1 MTKSESRNQ
10 TRRNTQRPSPKR
22 IGRGTGT
29 PTGKPTGDSVG
40 SRRVEQVTEVLKQVL
55 TWQQPADV
63 VLSKYFRAN
72 PAMGGRDRAQAAE
85 AVFDVLRHLRRY
97 RHDAQTGSGSL
108 EAKLAV
114 AGLYATLDEASHQT
128 VLTPEQ
134 LTWAAHSGQIDPDS
148 LSFGLRF
155 SVPEWIEAG
164 LKQLPD
170 ADSYAA
176 SLLQGAPVD
185 LRVNLM
191 KGERQAVLEQVQAQL
206 QGSRFAVQTTPYSP
220 EGLRLTGHPPI
231 NRWQLFTD
239 GVIEVQDEGSQLLA
253 HLVAPKRGEM
263 VIDFCAGAGGK
274 TLALGA
280 MMKSTGRLYAFDV
293 SAARLARAKPRFAR
307 SGLSNI
313 HPVVIRH
320 ERDDRVARLA
330 GKAHRVLVDAPC
342 TGLGTLR
349 RNPDLKWRQTPEQLA
364 RLCLEQASILNQA
377 AKCVRPGGRLVYA
390 TCSLLRQENEA
401 QIEQFLEKHPEF
413 VLIDATDCLPVCPT
427 NSVDELGMLR
437 LRPDW
442 HGTDGFFAAVLQ
454 KQA

>member
-1 MTKSESRNQ
+1 MNKSGTRDRTKPSGQRQSG
-10 TRRNTQRPSPKR
+10 RRLGKN
-22 IGRGTGT
+22 
-29 PTGKPTGDSVG
+29 TGKSSSDSAG
-40 SRRVEQVTEVLKQVL
+40 SRRIEQVSEVLKQVL

-63 VLSKYFRAN
+63 LLSKYFRAN
-72 PAMGGRDRAQAAE
+72 PAMGARDRAQVAE

-97 RHDAQTGSGSL
+97 RHHAQTGSGSM
-108 EAKLAV
+108 EVKLA
-114 AGLYATLDEASHQT
+114 AGGLFATLDESSRQTALTPDQLAWASHS
-128 VLTPEQ
+128 E
-134 LTWAAHSGQIDPDS
+134 QIDPAS
-148 LSFGLRF
+148 LPFGLRF
-155 SVPEWIEAG
+155 SVPDWIEAG

-170 ADSYAA
+170 PESYAA

-185 LRVNLM
+185 LRVNLL
-191 KGERQAVLEQVQAQL
+191 KGDRHSVLEQIQAQL
-206 QGSRFAVQTTPYSP
+206 QGSRFAAEATPYSP
-220 EGLRLTGHPPI
+220 EGVRLTGHPPI
-231 NRWQLFTD
+231 NRWQLFAD

-280 MMKSTGRLYAFDV
+280 MMRSTGRLYAFDV

-320 ERDDRVARLA
+320 ERDDRVARLT

-349 RNPDLKWRQTPEQLA
+349 RNPDLKWRQDPEQLA
-364 RLCLEQASILNQA
+364 RLCLEQASILIQA

-390 TCSLLRQENEA
+390 TCSFLREENEA

-413 VLIDATDCLPVCPT
+413 TLINATECLPVCPT
-427 NSVDELGMLR
+427 NAVDESGMLR